1 MKTLDIGFWTKKRQ
15 VVNNSYDFNE
25 HWKEIIEKF
34 RVRIEN
40 YYFFPIDSIIASN
53 KLRGEG
59 FTILTIQC
67 VLIEMFAAFKYGKI
81 YKFDKRASDPNFTYR
96 GSGDCLIPFLHS
108 EEIFENHFYKFINGD
123 KKKDYPFS
131 AMEFYKKVRCGLM
144 HEAQTKGEWIV
155 NAKKTYQDDDVI
167 FITKDSEKN
176 KISIDRNILQKLLK
190 IYFQD
195 YLFNLSQESP

>member
-81 YKFDKRASDPNFTYR
+81 
-96 GSGDCLIPFLHS
+96 
-108 EEIFENHFYKFINGD
+108 
-123 KKKDYPFS
+123 
-131 AMEFYKKVRCGLM
+131 
-144 HEAQTKGEWIV
+144 
-155 NAKKTYQDDDVI
+155 
-167 FITKDSEKN
+167 
-176 KISIDRNILQKLLK
+176 
-190 IYFQD
+190 
-195 YLFNLSQESP
+195 